1 MSGRHIPQQTDIPR
15 VFLQPLHI
23 QPRNG
28 PAVYHPAATQHAFE
42 RVTTQE
48 LLHHLCIAHLRHWF
62 RFIHPQST
70 VHLRQLLSTHPVG
83 KEPEVPHHLKKLLRD
98 VLFQPRD
105 QLTLCQRFRR
115 RFSRFVVQVTEAQA
129 RPSVVMCQPGGRYRR
144 LLQITTQVARRIP
157 PAGRFFRHVH
167 ADAS

>member
-1 MSGRHIPQQTDIPR
+1 MAVFCSVSLKMDATSPLRLSAAPPHPGQRLMHQDLLCQTVAP
-15 VFLQPLHI
+15 LQP
-23 QPRNG
+23 RKT
-28 PAVYHPAATQHAFE
+28 HPAATQHAFE

-48 LLHHLCIAHLRHWF
+48 LFHHLCIAHFRHWF

-129 RPSVVMCQPGGRYRR
+129 
-144 LLQITTQVARRIP
+144 P
-157 PAGRFFRHVH
+157 PPL
-167 ADAS
+167 